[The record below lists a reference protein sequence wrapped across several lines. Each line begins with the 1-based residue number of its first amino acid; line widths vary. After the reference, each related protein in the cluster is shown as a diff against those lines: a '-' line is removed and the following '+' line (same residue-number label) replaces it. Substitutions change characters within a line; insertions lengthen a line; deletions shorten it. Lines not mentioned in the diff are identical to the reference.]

1 MRTHQELGGR
11 PADARDAGVGVGA
24 AEKLIDAPHGS
35 SRFLRAAER
44 ATG

>member
-11 PADARDAGVGVGA
+11 PADAHDAGVGA